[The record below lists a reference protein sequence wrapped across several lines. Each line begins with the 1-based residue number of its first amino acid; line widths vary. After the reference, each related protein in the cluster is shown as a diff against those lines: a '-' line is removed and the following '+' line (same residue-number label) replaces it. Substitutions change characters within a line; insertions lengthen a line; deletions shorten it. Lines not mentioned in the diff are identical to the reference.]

1 MYVYIY
7 IYMYICV
14 AAPHPPPPKYLPFSV
29 FPDQVRSS
37 AHRFCISSSRVLA
50 CTCAYLSRSPSQSQM
65 GEIVLSHSPKVVLS
79 HAVLE
84 PGAQCRT
91 LKTSGPLRTFA
102 RQDAQ
107 NHETCQCFWAPIR
120 PKHWDLSAL
129 SKARTFKTMRGPNV
143 LGSYISKTL
152 NWEISALVLSRSP
165 NVLGFRSA
173 KAPMTWFSAEK
184 PFSSKIE
191 YDS

>member
-1 MYVYIY
+1 MYVHIHLVPIYIYMEPLRLNIYMCIYIYMYVYIY
-7 IYMYICV
+7 IYVCIYIYICIYV
-14 AAPHPPPPKYLPFSV
+14 WRPPTPPPPKYLPFSV

-107 NHETCQCFWAPIR
+107 NHETCQCFGLLYVQNIGTSQHFRR
-120 PKHWDLSAL
+120 PGR
-129 SKARTFKTMRGPNV
+129 SK
-143 LGSYISKTL
+143 L
-152 NWEISALVLSRSP
+152 
-165 NVLGFRSA
+165 
-173 KAPMTWFSAEK
+173 
-184 PFSSKIE
+184 
-191 YDS
+191 